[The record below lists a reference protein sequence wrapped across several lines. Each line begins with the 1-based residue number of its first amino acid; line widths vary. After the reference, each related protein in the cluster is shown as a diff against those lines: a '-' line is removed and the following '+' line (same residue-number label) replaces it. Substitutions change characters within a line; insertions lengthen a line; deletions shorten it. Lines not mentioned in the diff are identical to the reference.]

1 MANSFTR
8 MTTQDR
14 RSGVERRST
23 NRYPIEVDVEWQG
36 SGGRLSGSVSDVS
49 LDGCFVLSS
58 GEVNDGETVRLFVP
72 LADGMKV
79 EFSGRVANHVF
90 EIGFGLKFDALS
102 AAQRDVLG
110 RLVKDANG

>member
-1 MANSFTR
+1 MS
-8 MTTQDR
+8 TQDR

-23 NRYPIEVDVEWQG
+23 NRFPVEVDIEWQG
-36 SGGRLSGSVSDVS
+36 TGDRVAGSVSDVS

-58 GEVNDGETVRLFVP
+58 GDVTDGETVRLYIP

-90 EIGFGLKFDALS
+90 EIGFGIKFDQLS

-110 RLVKDANG
+110 RLVREANG